1 VTDAKV
7 PVSTA
12 GVGSTA
18 ALSKPRVEI
27 RMINRQD
34 RQDRQD
40 RQENKNNNKFVLL
53 MKSGTVNQF

>member
-34 RQDRQD
+34 RQDRQ
-40 RQENKNNNKFVLL
+40 ENKNNNKFVLL